1 MSDTGA
7 LARGGDE
14 KPDLANSIPF
24 FACHAIA
31 LVAPFLFGFSW
42 KLVALAVVLYY
53 VRMAGT
59 TIGYH
64 RYASHR
70 SFKTSRAFQFVLA
83 FWAQT
88 STQKGL
94 LWWAS
99 HHRNHHKYS
108 DGPQDIH

>member
-1 MSDTGA
+1 MTMSDTRA
-7 LARGGDE
+7 LAHEDE
-14 KPDLANSIPF
+14 KLDLYNSVPF
-24 FACHAIA
+24 FACHVVA
-31 LVAPFLFGFSW
+31 LVGPFFVGFSW
-42 KLVALAVVLYY
+42 KLVGLAVLLYY

-70 SFKTSRAFQFVLA
+70 SFKTSRAFQFFLA

-88 STQKGL
+88 STQKGF
-94 LWWAS
+94 LWWAA

-108 DGPQDIH
+108 DGPLD